1 MATPSFYD
9 KKHIGALFIQE
20 QRINRIFYA
29 LIRAIA
35 PQMAKWNDSGS
46 SKVWVR
52 NTAVEKKI
60 EKELI
65 AFQSLLEKEILNNTQ
80 EAWQYANLKNDD
92 LVKSY
97 IKGMALSDVAKQG
110 LFARNLEA
118 LKVFQTQDF
127 AISDKVWKI
136 TRQTKG
142 HVELFLGSGIATGRA
157 ADEISRDFR
166 HLLNNPSKIF
176 RRVRDKNG
184 KLVPSTPMK
193 NYNPGRGVYRSAAM
207 NAKRLAV
214 TQKNMSYR
222 LSDHKRWSEMDFV
235 LGYEVKRSQN
245 HEPCAICDAMKGK
258 YPKGFIFPGW
268 HPFCIC
274 YAIPILMNHEDFAD
288 YLLDDEVPTDKF
300 VQNIPSSAN
309 KWLSA
314 YEKKGNTPPLFSQ
327 MNKDFLAG
335 KRNGIET
342 IGGKIK
348 QALQP
353 YEKKLYVA
361 FEPFSPVILNYLGKL
376 GDKRAKQRLLQEV
389 MDDDRFKLLLRGE
402 KEKTVMHPQHKWKT
416 HKNWDATKQMA
427 KDLNNKGV
435 PVAFLP
441 EYADKIS
448 TDAIVLFKDNFVL
461 SDFKHSTTT
470 KRNTLIKDLLKGYK
484 QADHIVL
491 KLEKMDSGVFRSI
504 IEYILKYGNMGGMT
518 LINKKGK
525 IVEISK
531 KEFKLGQYKKKIK
544 GFL

>member
-258 YPKGFIFPGW
+258 YPKYFIFPGW

-274 YAIPILMNHEDFAD
+274 YAVPILMNHEDFAY
-288 YLLDDEVPTDKF
+288 YLLDDEVPADKF

-309 KWLSA
+309 KWLSD

-327 MNKDFLAG
+327 MNEDFLGG
-335 KRNGIET
+335 KRNGVLRGKVTLTKSTKNQLNVFGGEDIKLTQQITKIENEIRMNKGFET
-342 IGGKIK
+342 AVLVNSKGEILIDKRGKATSVGFSNKECLKMKDCILTHNHPRGWGYKDNELGRIGNSFSKADLKLAVKYDIAEIRVVTPLYTFSMKRPLNGWNDIRQFDAYYDRINDELRKRLWSKIN
-348 QALQP
+348 Q
-353 YEKKLYVA
+353 KKLTVEKANVLHYHLLNKQLAKELGWEYV
-361 FEPFSPVILNYLGKL
+361 
-376 GDKRAKQRLLQEV
+376 
-389 MDDDRFKLLLRGE
+389 
-402 KEKTVMHPQHKWKT
+402 
-416 HKNWDATKQMA
+416 
-427 KDLNNKGV
+427 
-435 PVAFLP
+435 
-441 EYADKIS
+441 
-448 TDAIVLFKDNFVL
+448 
-461 SDFKHSTTT
+461 
-470 KRNTLIKDLLKGYK
+470 
-484 QADHIVL
+484 
-491 KLEKMDSGVFRSI
+491 
-504 IEYILKYGNMGGMT
+504 
-518 LINKKGK
+518 
-525 IVEISK
+525 
-531 KEFKLGQYKKKIK
+531 KKKTC
-544 GFL
+544 